1 MKDKYIIMLLLAV
14 IVVLICIIVWPSE
27 QVQDNSGENEI
38 YRNQIGLLL
47 EENDN
52 LKGYAYRLQ
61 QRIDSL
67 NTIKTK
73 IHEDNKTRHKR
84 IDSIPNDSLDI
95 VLHRM
100 LDSLSAE
107 LNP

>member
-1 MKDKYIIMLLLAV
+1 MKDKYIITLLLAV
-14 IVVLICIIVWPSE
+14 IVVLICIIIWPSE
-27 QVQDNSGENEI
+27 QVQDNSGENEV
-38 YRNQIGLLL
+38 YRKQIGLLL
-47 EENDN
+47 KENDN

-61 QRIDSL
+61 QRVDSL
-67 NTIKTK
+67 EVIKTTAHESNK
-73 IHEDNKTRHKR
+73 IRHKR

-100 LDSLSAE
+100 LDSLGAE